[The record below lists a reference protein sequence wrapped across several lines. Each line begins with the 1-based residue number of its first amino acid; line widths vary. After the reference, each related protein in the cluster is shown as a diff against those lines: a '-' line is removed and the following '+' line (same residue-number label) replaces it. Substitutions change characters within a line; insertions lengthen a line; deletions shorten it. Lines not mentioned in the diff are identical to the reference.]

1 MKFHY
6 EHDELYDYNFITI
19 GTELDENRMVEMND
33 AQYKRFSAE
42 TVNTTHRVTLYK
54 EPAWNR

>member
-6 EHDELYDYNFITI
+6 SHEELYDYNFVTI
-19 GTELDENRMVEMND
+19 GANLNEDRTVELND

-42 TVNTTHRVTLYK
+42 TVNTTHTVTLTK
-54 EPAWNR
+54 EPQWTR

>member
-6 EHDELYDYNFITI
+6 EHDELYDYNFLTI

-54 EPAWNR
+54 EPAWNN